1 MGCEIME
8 GMNTFF
14 YYASAIGTAGTV
26 CFLVCLYL
34 LKESIERNREAN
46 QKISYYVVENIRL
59 QAENIR
65 LRTSSKQPHIKT
77 VYSGANKEVFFC
89 GLEGQARKDRYK
101 QLVKLLHPDNGG
113 DKQLF
118 QKMLEEYGR

>member
-1 MGCEIME
+1 MGCELME
-8 GMNTFF
+8 GLNTFF
-14 YYASAIGTAGTV
+14 YYASAIGIAGTV
-26 CFLVCLYL
+26 CFLVCLYR
-34 LKESIERNREAN
+34 LKKSIERNRETDDKLAN
-46 QKISYYVVENIRL
+46 LVLENIRL
-59 QAENIR
+59 SDENIR
-65 LRTSSKQPHIKT
+65 LRMYGNVHIKT
-77 VYSGANKEVFFC
+77 VYSGGNKEVFFC

>member
-1 MGCEIME
+1 MYIVLFVLLSICLIIGSL
-8 GMNTFF
+8 FF
-14 YYASAIGTAGTV
+14 
-26 CFLVCLYL
+26 
-34 LKESIERNREAN
+34 LKC
-46 QKISYYVVENIRL
+46 
-59 QAENIR
+59 AENR
-65 LRTSSKQPHIKT
+65 LLWKELGNTLEENVRLTFELEEWERKVGQNHIHT

>member
-1 MGCEIME
+1 MD
-8 GMNTFF
+8 
-14 YYASAIGTAGTV
+14 IGL
-26 CFLVCLYL
+26 FLLLTIFLIIVSSSLL
-34 LKESIERNREAN
+34 LKCAEYRLLWKEFENTLE
-46 QKISYYVVENIRL
+46 ENIKLTLELAAYKRKVG
-59 QAENIR
+59 QN
-65 LRTSSKQPHIKT
+65 HIHT
-77 VYSGANKEVFFC
+77 VHSGGNKEVFFC

>member
-1 MGCEIME
+1 
-8 GMNTFF
+8 MN
-14 YYASAIGTAGTV
+14 
-26 CFLVCLYL
+26 LVSDLP
-34 LKESIERNREAN
+34 EQTE
-46 QKISYYVVENIRL
+46 RL

-65 LRTSSKQPHIKT
+65 LRTSGMQTHIKT

>member
-1 MGCEIME
+1 M
-8 GMNTFF
+8 
-14 YYASAIGTAGTV
+14 
-26 CFLVCLYL
+26 
-34 LKESIERNREAN
+34 NRETDDKLAN
-46 QKISYYVVENIRL
+46 LVLENIRL
-59 QAENIR
+59 SDENIR
-65 LRTSSKQPHIKT
+65 LRMYGNVHIKT
-77 VYSGANKEVFFC
+77 VHSGANKEVFFC

>member
-1 MGCEIME
+1 MYIVLLVLLSICLLIGSLFFLERSKNRLLWKAL
-8 GMNTFF
+8 GNT
-14 YYASAIGTAGTV
+14 
-26 CFLVCLYL
+26 L
-34 LKESIERNREAN
+34 E
-46 QKISYYVVENIRL
+46 ENVRL
-59 QAENIR
+59 TFELAEWKRKVGQN
-65 LRTSSKQPHIKT
+65 HIHT

-118 QKMLEEYGR
+118 QKMMEEYEG

>member
-1 MGCEIME
+1 ME
-8 GMNTFF
+8 GLNTFF
-14 YYASAIGTAGTV
+14 YYASAIGTAGTI

-34 LKESIERNREAN
+34 LKKSTERNREAN
-46 QKISYYVVENIRL
+46 QKISNYAVENARL
-59 QAENIR
+59 RAENIR
-65 LRTSSKQPHIKT
+65 LKTSGMQTHIKT

-89 GLEGQARKDRYK
+89 GLEDQARKDRYR

>member
-1 MGCEIME
+1 MGCEEMYIVLFVLLSICLIIGSLFLWKE
-8 GMNTFF
+8 LGNT
-14 YYASAIGTAGTV
+14 
-26 CFLVCLYL
+26 L
-34 LKESIERNREAN
+34 E
-46 QKISYYVVENIRL
+46 ENVRL
-59 QAENIR
+59 TFELAEWKRKVGQN
-65 LRTSSKQPHIKT
+65 HIHT

>member
-1 MGCEIME
+1 ME
-8 GMNTFF
+8 GLNTFF
-14 YYASAIGTAGTV
+14 YYASAIGIAGTV

-34 LKESIERNREAN
+34 LKKSIERNREAN
-46 QKISYYVVENIRL
+46 KKISNYVVENTRL
-59 QAENIR
+59 LFEIAR
-65 LRTSSKQPHIKT
+65 LKTSGERQHIKT

-118 QKMLEEYGR
+118 QKMLEEYGG

>member
-1 MGCEIME
+1 MYIVLFVLLSICLIIGSLFFLKCAENRLLWKE
-8 GMNTFF
+8 FENT
-14 YYASAIGTAGTV
+14 
-26 CFLVCLYL
+26 L
-34 LKESIERNREAN
+34 E
-46 QKISYYVVENIRL
+46 ENIKLTLELAAYKRKVG
-59 QAENIR
+59 QN
-65 LRTSSKQPHIKT
+65 HIHT
-77 VYSGANKEVFFC
+77 VHSGGNKEVFFC

>member
-1 MGCEIME
+1 LGKVTI
-8 GMNTFF
+8 
-14 YYASAIGTAGTV
+14 STV
-26 CFLVCLYL
+26 LGY
-34 LKESIERNREAN
+34 KE
-46 QKISYYVVENIRL
+46 YVVENIRL

-65 LRTSSKQPHIKT
+65 LRTFSKQPHIKT
-77 VYSGANKEVFFC
+77 VYSGGNKEVFFC

>member
-1 MGCEIME
+1 M
-8 GMNTFF
+8 
-14 YYASAIGTAGTV
+14 
-26 CFLVCLYL
+26 
-34 LKESIERNREAN
+34 
-46 QKISYYVVENIRL
+46 
-59 QAENIR
+59 
-65 LRTSSKQPHIKT
+65 
-77 VYSGANKEVFFC
+77 FFC